1 MEDWSV
7 LDLARDPVPGDP
19 AQIQTLA
26 ARLLR
31 EAQYAEQHASRLGQ
45 VAANSADLRMQ
56 GDYAPLFQQRL
67 AQLPQQAAVLG
78 PAHESCGRALIT
90 YAQTLEQAKIE
101 SRAALSRGL
110 QADAQYKAALQQF
123 CTLAPGFWYTGNW
136 RELDEPFAL
145 RYTQYQR
152 PEVRAAAARVG
163 AYAAQAEGERQDA
176 ATVARQAARVAAEA
190 EERCAEAIRA
200 AMPAP
205 GGSSATAASGGGDDA
220 AARTTALLAV
230 RGAARGAAP
239 GLARRS
245 VSTRGAGASKPPWAP
260 LDTYLAAPGWT
271 AAEQLQ
277 RADQLAMDMARNS
290 ISTYIKRTGSRSY
303 VGAYNTETGEVA
315 VGSSGTRA
323 PGASSY
329 CAEGNVCNALGG
341 DGGKVIFGNAYA
353 VERQADGALKVVG
366 KPVCIKCQAD
376 YSEAQFIEGV
386 EADRGGP
393 WGR

>member
-7 LDLARDPVPGDP
+7 LDLPQDPVPGDP

-67 AQLPQQAAVLG
+67 AQLPQQAAALG
-78 PAHESCGRALIT
+78 PAHESCGRALIA

-110 QADAQYKAALQQF
+110 QADAQYKAALRQF

-152 PEVRAAAARVG
+152 PEIRAVAARVG

-176 ATVARQAARVAAEA
+176 ATMARQVAQVAAEA
-190 EERCAEAIRA
+190 EERCAQAIRA
-200 AMPAP
+200 AIPAL
-205 GGSSATAASGGGDDA
+205 GSSAVASGRGGGA
-220 AARTTALLAV
+220 AARTAALLAA
-230 RGAARGAAP
+230 RGAARGAATGSARWAVKSALGDVARKHENKVFCGDPVDLATGRMALPQTDLRLPARLPWCSLATSSRPTGP
-239 GLARRS
+239 GDGSAPPGPRR
-245 VSTRGAGASKPPWAP
+245 
-260 LDTYLAAPGWT
+260 
-271 AAEQLQ
+271 
-277 RADQLAMDMARNS
+277 
-290 ISTYIKRTGSRSY
+290 RTSGSRS
-303 VGAYNTETGEVA
+303 TP
-315 VGSSGTRA
+315 R
-323 PGASSY
+323 ASSS
-329 CAEGNVCNALGG
+329 
-341 DGGKVIFGNAYA
+341 YA
-353 VERQADGALKVVG
+353 RTGRFCHIPTRLR
-366 KPVCIKCQAD
+366 KPPRCPSRATC
-376 YSEAQFIEGV
+376 Y
-386 EADRGGP
+386 R
-393 WGR
+393 